1 MYFCTSINMHFL
13 QERKIDVKN
22 LSYHVEIKSIIVI
35 MLRNQKVKNSFHK
48 LTNEK
53 ICAIIAN

>member
-13 QERKIDVKN
+13 QERKIDVKK
-22 LSYHVEIKSIIVI
+22 LSYRVEIKSIIVI
-35 MLRNQKVKNSFHK
+35 MLRNQKTKNSFHK

-53 ICAIIAN
+53 KCAIIAN

>member
-22 LSYHVEIKSIIVI
+22 LSYRVEIKSIIVI
-35 MLRNQKVKNSFHK
+35 MLRNQKTKNSFHK

-53 ICAIIAN
+53 KCAIIAN

>member
-13 QERKIDVKN
+13 QERKIDVKK
-22 LSYHVEIKSIIVI
+22 LSYRVEIKSIIVI
-35 MLRNQKVKNSFHK
+35 MLRNQKAKNSFHK

-53 ICAIIAN
+53 KCAIIAN